1 MNRNHV
7 IAMSVT
13 PSNAETKTI
22 SPKPLARRDFLTLTW
37 KSLLGLT
44 GLLGL
49 GGIFQFLSYQ
59 PYPSPPTAFDLGLPE
74 DYPLGTRARIPDAQA
89 VLQHGA
95 DGLMAYSLVCT
106 HLGCTVD
113 LVKEGFSC
121 PCHGSQFGLN
131 GAVEHG
137 PATTAL
143 HALKLEVNDQGHL
156 ILHTDEPA

>member
-1 MNRNHV
+1 MNRNREL
-7 IAMSVT
+7 AMNVT
-13 PSNAETKTI
+13 PSNVEPDQNR
-22 SPKPLARRDFLTLTW
+22 PKPLPRRDFLTVAW

-59 PYPSPPTAFDLGLPE
+59 PYPSPPTAFDLGVAE
-74 DYPLGTRARIPDAQA
+74 DFPLGTRARIPDAQA

-95 DGLMAYSLVCT
+95 DGLKAYSLVCT
-106 HLGCTVD
+106 HLGCMVD

-121 PCHGSQFGLN
+121 PCHGSQFDLN
-131 GAVEHG
+131 GTVEHG
-137 PATTAL
+137 PATTPL
-143 HALKLEVNDQGHL
+143 QELRLEVNDQGRL